1 MKLPL
6 YTCFFGPY
14 NFLRIGALNA
24 LPKKK
29 FFSISR
35 PKYNSNFFKKEK
47 EKEKEYMC
55 KQNTCYWTN
64 LLGMPQVDEE
74 ELSGNLEVYI
84 WIFYKCTFGRLG

>member
-1 MKLPL
+1 ML
-6 YTCFFGPY
+6 YQKKSFFLY
-14 NFLRIGALNA
+14 LAQNITVIFL
-24 LPKKK
+24 
-29 FFSISR
+29 
-35 PKYNSNFFKKEK
+35 KKEK